1 MNKIANKLFLLLI
14 ILALFLPFVGKASGW
29 EAGFDPNN
37 IMSDSYMGNKNTLDV
52 AGIQRFLD
60 SLPGRLKNYRARDI
74 NGRECSAAEI
84 FYNSA
89 QSFGINPQILVALV
103 EKEQRLLTNPN
114 PTQKALDWATGFG
127 SYGHPRYGGFG
138 AQVYYAAK
146 VLAPGGDYDKYP
158 DYYKSF
164 GVGRAT
170 TTLDGYKVTP
180 ANRATA
186 KLYIYNPLVGHP
198 QARFGA
204 NWLLWHLINV
214 RYANSLRNTNGSV
227 AGAATTKPQDYFYR
241 SGTAVRTEGVI
252 GVSIIKDGKR
262 YGVEGRNALLAR
274 YKSSEVINIPR
285 AEFDSFSYAGKIG
298 LADGMAVQRQKGG
311 AVYIVSDEVLRG
323 VPDMETFRKLG
334 YSPANI
340 IKISDAEAN
349 FHKIGKPVD
358 PKNLSRL
365 NGQLVQVAGEQ
376 GVYLFQNKKLY
387 PLWSREIKDTNF
399 PHVPIAIISK
409 TELANYK
416 RMDQEPVPIRDGSLL
431 MTTEGPQ
438 AGVVFV
444 VANGK
449 RCGFKSREAF
459 VQAGYNFAN
468 ITRVSRKVLEMHSP
482 GKDIETY

>member
-1 MNKIANKLFLLLI
+1 MRKFLNKILLL
-14 ILALFLPFVGKASGW
+14 LFVAVLWFPVTGKANGW

-37 IMSDSYMGNKNTLDV
+37 IMSDSYMGNKKALNT
-52 AGIQRFLD
+52 AGIQNFLD
-60 SLPGRLKNYRARDI
+60 SLPGRLKSYRTRDI
-74 NGRECSAAEI
+74 NGQDRSAAEI

-89 QSFGINPQILVALV
+89 QSFGINPQILLALV

-114 PTQKALDWATGFG
+114 PTQKSLDWATGFG
-127 SYGHPRYGGFG
+127 SYGHSRYGGFG
-138 AQVYYAAK
+138 AQIHFAAK

-164 GVGRAT
+164 GVGRTT

-198 QARFGA
+198 KARFGA

-214 RYANSLRNTNGSV
+214 RYANSLKTANGSV
-227 AGAATTKPQDYFYR
+227 AGAATAAKPQDYFYR
-241 SGTAVRTEGVI
+241 NGTAVRTEGVI
-252 GVSIIKDGKR
+252 GVSLIKNGKR
-262 YGVEGRNALLAR
+262 YGFEGRNSLLAN
-274 YKSSEVINIPR
+274 YKFGEVINIPR
-285 AEFDSFSYAGKIG
+285 TEFDVYPYAGKIG

-311 AVYIVSDEVLRG
+311 AVYIVSDGVLRG
-323 VPDMETFRKLG
+323 IPDMDTFRKLG

-358 PKNLSRL
+358 SKSLSRL

-376 GVYLFQNKKLY
+376 GVYLYQNKKLY

-409 TELANYK
+409 TELAGYQK
-416 RMDQEPVPIRDGSLL
+416 KDQEPVPIRDGSLL

-444 VANGK
+444 IADGK

-459 VQAGYNFAN
+459 IQAGYNFVN
-468 ITRVSRKVLEMHSP
+468 IIRVSRKVLEIHSP
-482 GKDIETY
+482 GKNIE